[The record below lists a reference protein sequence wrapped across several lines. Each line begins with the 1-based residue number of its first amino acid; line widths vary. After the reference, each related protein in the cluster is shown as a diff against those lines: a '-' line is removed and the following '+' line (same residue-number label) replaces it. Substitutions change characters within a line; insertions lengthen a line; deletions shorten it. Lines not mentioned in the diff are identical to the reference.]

1 MLIAAECLGQ
11 NEGLAEMKISI
22 SDTGIGIASVK
33 IEFLFEKFTQA
44 DSSSTRKYSG
54 TGLGLSISKRLTEL
68 MGGSIHVESKV
79 GEGSTFSV
87 TLRLP
92 VDSQPEVVPTANVL
106 QGLRVLIVRR

>member
-1 MLIAAECLGQ
+1 
-11 NEGLAEMKISI
+11 
-22 SDTGIGIASVK
+22 
-33 IEFLFEKFTQA
+33 
-44 DSSSTRKYSG
+44 
-54 TGLGLSISKRLTEL
+54 

-106 QGLRVLIVRR
+106 QGLRVLIVDDNEVN